1 MTASTLLMLVW
12 VVKVFDCYTRQ
23 FKLCDFSFS
32 PFLQPHVSM
41 VNCDWQVVTLQMKA
55 EWRSVL
61 TMYGVL
67 CVLIPG
73 ETLMLLWYVGSWDTL
88 HKVSIRSLFMD
99 MHLFSTIHPIYQQMR
114 LPLTMLTLVLVLAL
128 STWTMSTAMVVSI
141 TSLMT
146 AHEVPL
152 LTATLGVVVLQ

>member
-1 MTASTLLMLVW
+1 VW
-12 VVKVFDCYTRQ
+12 VVK
-23 FKLCDFSFS
+23 
-32 PFLQPHVSM
+32 PHVSM
-41 VNCDWQVVTLQMKA
+41 VNYDWQVVTLQMKA

-88 HKVSIRSLFMD
+88 HK
-99 MHLFSTIHPIYQQMR
+99 MR
-114 LPLTMLTLVLVLAL
+114 LPLAMLTLVLVLAL

-152 LTATLGVVVLQ
+152 LTATRGVVGVVVLQ

>member
-1 MTASTLLMLVW
+1 MAAQGQYQVSV
-12 VVKVFDCYTRQ
+12 YG
-23 FKLCDFSFS
+23 
-32 PFLQPHVSM
+32 HVSF
-41 VNCDWQVVTLQMKA
+41 QYA
-55 EWRSVL
+55 
-61 TMYGVL
+61 
-67 CVLIPG
+67 
-73 ETLMLLWYVGSWDTL
+73 
-88 HKVSIRSLFMD
+88 IR
-99 MHLFSTIHPIYQQMR
+99 PIYQQMR